1 MNSPAF
7 ANTPDALGS
16 VQDGFVPVNLE
27 REIRKI
33 YERSP
38 LYPRRFPLHPE
49 PLQWSCY
56 REIPAL
62 SKKEIVQGGH
72 QSFFSDYREVERGLQ
87 SKRFEYES
95 TGGTTQSPMTVIM
108 EDGWWNAQTA
118 RAYLASPI
126 LREFVGRPY
135 RK

>member
-1 MNSPAF
+1 MPAPLF
-7 ANTPDALGS
+7 ANSSASLGEI
-16 VQDGFVPVNLE
+16 DGENLPPPLE
-27 REIRKI
+27 AEIRKI
-33 YERSP
+33 YGRSP

-62 SKKEIVQGGH
+62 SKKEIVQEGH
-72 QSFFSDYREVERGLQ
+72 QSFFADYREVERGLQ

-108 EDGWWNAQTA
+108 EDGWWNAQT
-118 RAYLASPI
+118 
-126 LREFVGRPY
+126 
-135 RK
+135 